1 MHWCILKWKKTQ
13 QLDVHIH
20 RRELGHCTA
29 ARSHCTKC
37 QYRAQLSVYL
47 LPFDTSIL
55 PALTPVLT
63 TWAVQTHISYLLTW
77 VLWAPGDPW
86 SHLTLATFP
95 SACDGPALQTDGGHY
110 LRLLSDC
117 LWEIADWVVGV
128 LHQDICLWT
137 MRRPKFRWG
146 HILSGFI
153 RSGVL
158 VSLLPP
164 WQTRKWLTIS
174 QDLMSYP
181 LEFPWFLEIKFL
193 LLIDERNFNQSS
205 IWHFRSSN
213 FSVAKTTQIPVCQ

>member
-1 MHWCILKWKKTQ
+1 MYIFTEENWDIALLHALIALNASIVLNFLFTSCHLIHLFCLHWPLCWPHGLSRLTF
-13 QLDVHIH
+13 HICSP
-20 RRELGHCTA
+20 ECYEPL
-29 ARSHCTKC
+29 
-37 QYRAQLSVYL
+37 V
-47 LPFDTSIL
+47 
-55 PALTPVLT
+55 TP
-63 TWAVQTHISYLLTW
+63 
-77 VLWAPGDPW
+77 DPW